1 MKRPAIWII
10 AGMIFVI
17 LCVGFFDGKS
27 TVYDAY
33 IGKTV
38 RITGVVETLPTRHR
52 QQVRF
57 VLGKPVINGER
68 IHGKVMTS
76 VSCFGRKGYLKTLQP
91 GDIVRTEGA
100 LTLPNGRRNPGGF
113 DYRRYLK
120 SRGISAQI
128 YVPYKHKVTIAG
140 QWYSPIFSILKLR
153 KSLTAACN
161 QYFNQRVAHLLTGI
175 LFGDLQGDTQL
186 RETFADAGIAHV
198 LAVSGLHVGYLCVA
212 VWWLFKAMGRKEAQV
227 MAMTAV
233 AVGFYIVLT
242 GFAVSVVRAAIMLMI
257 PFWGRITKRHVDRLS
272 ALCVAAMII
281 LAVAPYQLWSVSFQM
296 SFGAV
301 LGIILLYRPLVYRV
315 TRGLDIR
322 SRCGKWLVQSIG
334 LTIAAT
340 IGTLPATLYYF
351 QTVNVIGLVGNLLVV
366 PLVGILLILAFVVI
380 PFLMV
385 FPELAQVMVILPSLL
400 AKFIFALTDR
410 LRALAFF
417 NFHGGALSLAA
428 FLLIV
433 MFALLAAG
441 YFNLRHYRQVMVV
454 SIGLPLLIFLTL
466 LPGWLPQGLKITYLD
481 VGQGDAALI
490 ETPAGGAYL
499 IDGGGYEDRIPGEN
513 AERTPI
519 SEQMLL
525 PALYSK
531 GITHL
536 DGAFISHNH
545 ADHAQGIEELAWKIP
560 IDKIYVSTKYNGWL
574 RRQKKIPVA
583 VLAQG
588 DDLKTK
594 DGLQVAVLW
603 PERNIEAVPDDQQ
616 NEVSMILRLQYGRR
630 SFLFTGDAG
639 IETEPRLDPQAID
652 VDVLKVGHHGSASAT
667 SAAFLKSV
675 TPVIAVISV
684 GQHNWYGHPTSAVLK
699 RIRRSGAQCYRT
711 DQNGAV
717 ELTTNGKALKIKT
730 YE

>member
-17 LCVGFFDGKS
+17 LCGGFFDGKS
-27 TVYDAY
+27 TVYNAY
-33 IGKTV
+33 LGKTV
-38 RITGVVETLPTRHR
+38 RITGVIETIPARHR
-52 QQVRF
+52 RQVRF
-57 VLGKPVINGER
+57 VLGQTVVNGER

-76 VSCFGRKGYLKTLQP
+76 VSCFGRKDDLKTLQP
-91 GDIVRTEGA
+91 GDMIRTEGA

-128 YVPYKHKVTIAG
+128 YVPYKQKVTLAG
-140 QWYSPIFSILKLR
+140 QWHSPVFMVLQLR

-161 QYFNQRVAHLLTGI
+161 QYFDQRVAHLLTGI
-175 LFGDLQGDTQL
+175 LFGDLQGDTPL

-198 LAVSGLHVGYLCVA
+198 LAVSGLHVGYLCAA
-212 VWWLFKAMGRKEAQV
+212 VWWLCKAMGRKETQA
-227 MAMTAV
+227 MAMTAL

-257 PFWGRITKRHVDRLS
+257 PFWGRVTKRHVDRLS
-272 ALCVAAMII
+272 VLCVAAMIM
-281 LAVAPYQLWSVSFQM
+281 LAVAPYQLWSISFQM

-301 LGIILLYRPLVYRV
+301 LGIILLYRPLVYRAV
-315 TRGLDIR
+315 RGLDIK
-322 SRCGKWLVQSIG
+322 SRYGKGLVQSIG

-351 QTVNVIGLVGNLLVV
+351 QTVNVVGLMGNLLVV
-366 PLVGILLILAFVVI
+366 PLVGILLTLAFVVMPLLI
-380 PFLMV
+380 L
-385 FPELAQVMVILPSLL
+385 FPEMAQAIVILPSSL
-400 AKFIFALTDR
+400 ARIILALTDQ

-433 MFALLAAG
+433 MLALLAAG
-441 YFNLRHYRQVMVV
+441 YFNLRHSRQVMVV
-454 SIGLPLLIFLTL
+454 SIGLPILIFLTL
-466 LPGWLPQGLKITYLD
+466 LPGSLPKGLKITCLD
-481 VGQGDAALI
+481 VGQGDAALV

-499 IDGGGYEDRIPGEN
+499 IDGGGYEDRVPEEN
-513 AERTPI
+513 AAHTPI
-519 SEQMLL
+519 SEQVLL

-531 GITHL
+531 GITYL

-545 ADHAQGIEELAWKIP
+545 ADHAQGIEELAGKIP
-560 IDKIYVSTKYNGWL
+560 IDRIYVSAKYNGWL
-574 RRQKKIPVA
+574 RRQKKIPVV
-583 VLAQG
+583 VLGQG

-594 DGLQVAVLW
+594 DGLQVSVLW
-603 PERNIEAVPDDQQ
+603 PERDMEALSDDEQ
-616 NEVSMILRLQYGRR
+616 NDASMILRLQYGRR

-639 IETEPRLDPQAID
+639 IATEARLDPQAID
-652 VDVLKVGHHGSASAT
+652 ADVLKVGHHGSAEST
-667 SAAFLKSV
+667 SAAFLKAV
-675 TPVIAVISV
+675 TPAIAIISV
-684 GQHNWYGHPTSAVLK
+684 GQHNWYGHPTPAVLK
-699 RIRRSGAQCYRT
+699 RIRQSGAQCYRT
-711 DQNGAV
+711 DQSGAV

>member
-1 MKRPAIWII
+1 MKRPAFWII

-227 MAMTAV
+227 MAMTAA

-257 PFWGRITKRHVDRLS
+257 PFWGRVTKRHVDRLS

-433 MFALLAAG
+433 MLALLAAG

-519 SEQMLL
+519 SEQVLL

-588 DDLKTK
+588 DGLKTK